1 MLDKQKKTGMKVGL
15 LGKKIGMT
23 QIFNDDGAYVP
34 VTVIEAGPCT
44 VLNVYEKKIRLGFG
58 EKKEKRTLKP
68 QLGFYKKINQK
79 PNAFVKEI
87 SFDTK
92 DKVDVGQQLT
102 VDIFKEKDF
111 VDIAGT
117 SIGRGFQGVVK
128 RHHFKGG
135 PGGHGSMF
143 HRAPGGIGSQAGG
156 SGCRKDV
163 PRGKRFPGHMGNERK
178 TMQSLE
184 VIKVLKEKN
193 LLLVKGAVP
202 GCRNGYLEIKT
213 AKKRA
218 PVQQNTSLPKGS
230 EAGKTPEKV
239 PGKK

>member
-1 MLDKQKKTGMKVGL
+1 MKVGL

-23 QIFNDDGAYVP
+23 QIFSDQGAYVP

-44 VLNVYEKKIRLGFG
+44 VLDVSEKKVRLGFG
-58 EKKEKRTLKP
+58 EKKEKRTKKP

-79 PNAFVKEI
+79 PNVFVREI
-87 SFDTK
+87 PFDAK
-92 DKVDVGQQLT
+92 DKVTIGQQIT

-111 VDIAGT
+111 VDVSGT

-128 RHHFKGG
+128 RHNFKGG

-156 SGCRKDV
+156 RGCRKDV

-178 TMQSLE
+178 TIQSLE
-184 VIKVLKEKN
+184 VIKVMKDKN
-193 LLLVKGAVP
+193 ILLIKGSVP

-213 AKKRA
+213 AKKR
-218 PVQQNTSLPKGS
+218 
-230 EAGKTPEKV
+230 
-239 PGKK
+239 

>member
-1 MLDKQKKTGMKVGL
+1 MKVGL

-23 QIFNDDGAYVP
+23 QIFSDQGAYVP

-44 VLNVYEKKIRLGFG
+44 VLDVSEKKVRLGFG
-58 EKKEKRTLKP
+58 EKKEKRTKKP

-79 PNAFVKEI
+79 PNVFVREI
-87 SFDTK
+87 PFDAK
-92 DKVDVGQQLT
+92 DKVSVGQQIT

-111 VDIAGT
+111 VDVSGT

-128 RHHFKGG
+128 RHNFKGG

-178 TMQSLE
+178 TIQSLE
-184 VIKVLKEKN
+184 VIKVMKDKN
-193 LLLVKGAVP
+193 ILLIKGSVP

-213 AKKRA
+213 AKKR
-218 PVQQNTSLPKGS
+218 
-230 EAGKTPEKV
+230 
-239 PGKK
+239 

>member
-1 MLDKQKKTGMKVGL
+1 MRVGI
-15 LGKKIGMT
+15 LGKKLGMT
-23 QIFNDDGAYVP
+23 QIFSDEGASIP

-44 VLNVYEKKIRLGFG
+44 VLEVLEKRVKLGFG
-58 EKKEKRTLKP
+58 SRKEKNIQRP

-79 PNAFVKEI
+79 PSKFVREI
-87 SFDTK
+87 PFDAK
-92 DKVDVGQQLT
+92 DKVNVGQQLT

-111 VDIAGT
+111 VDIAGA

-156 SGCRKDV
+156 RGCRKDV
-163 PRGKRFPGHMGNERK
+163 PRGKRFPGHMGNERI
-178 TMQSLE
+178 TIQSLQ

-193 LLLVKGAVP
+193 LLLIKGAVP

-218 PVQQNTSLPKGS
+218 PGDQSTR
-230 EAGKTPEKV
+230 A
-239 PGKK
+239 PGK